1 VRDFAPVDSECDCYT
16 CKNYTRAYL
25 AHLFRSNEMLAGTL
39 GSIHNLRF
47 LVSVVDQ
54 MREAILEGT
63 FDTLKTDF
71 LNRYYR
77 K

>member
-1 VRDFAPVDSECDCYT
+1 
-16 CKNYTRAYL
+16 
-25 AHLFRSNEMLAGTL
+25 L